1 MLEKEIVHIF
11 WFVHFQTVAPSGV
24 LLRVNRELGWIVR
37 GSINKNM
44 KKDNGTHLSNTK
56 NKINGLHASRS
67 YISPT
72 ERQASK
78 AI

>member
-44 KKDNGTHLSNTK
+44 KKDK
-56 NKINGLHASRS
+56 NSFIQHEKQN
-67 YISPT
+67 
-72 ERQASK
+72 
-78 AI
+78 